1 SPSILLKSLIVL
13 QKNIQQKAAVT
24 SSRAKTMLHAIFVKQ
39 IIILLYITICNT
51 FWVAKGPFSKNQTK
65 VFQNVDRKTRCPKKW
80 IGFGSSCYFLS
91 EESKTWDE
99 AREFCRARGADLVV
113 INTEEENE
121 FISALKKQ
129 QVWIGLTD
137 RDLEGTWKS
146 VDGSSLNLTFWGS
159 GQPDDYDKEEDCGET
174 NFEFLGHWNDV
185 PCHLSRQLICEKEEI
200 VILT

>member
-1 SPSILLKSLIVL
+1 MCFSERVDYADRYARTFSHISIVSIVSIMSKS
-13 QKNIQQKAAVT
+13 
-24 SSRAKTMLHAIFVKQ
+24 
-39 IIILLYITICNT
+39 
-51 FWVAKGPFSKNQTK
+51 
-65 VFQNVDRKTRCPKKW
+65 RKTRCPKKW

-159 GQPDDYDKEEDCGET
+159 GQPDDYDAEEDCGET

-185 PCHLSRQLICEKEEI
+185 PCHLSRQLISLT